1 MLIYAEVGTITGQ
14 AGDFLMKI
22 QCPHCQSGFR
32 ISEEHLGKNVK
43 CSKCN
48 QSFVVVA
55 IPDKK
60 VFPTCVIHS
69 SKHKHEIAQFVQTLQ
84 QVLDKI
90 TNYDDEDI
98 AEAQTMLRKAIAKF
112 GETLE

>member
-1 MLIYAEVGTITGQ
+1 
-14 AGDFLMKI
+14 MKI
-22 QCPHCQSGFR
+22 QCPHCKSGFR

-43 CSKCN
+43 CSKCEKA
-48 QSFVVVA
+48 FVVVA
-55 IPDKK
+55 IPREKI
-60 VFPTCVIHS
+60 FPKRVIHS
-69 SKHKHEIAQFVQTLQ
+69 SEHDHEITELVHELE

-98 AEAQTMLRKAIAKF
+98 AEAQTMLQNAISKF